1 MTTPSIWLDVNVL
14 VGTVTWHFV
23 PVEQEVK
30 RLVIPMPVVEPS
42 LKAIWSSGATDEYNV
57 ISREL
62 TLAVLIAVFKWIY
75 KAGHWPVLV
84 GYVVWRDWR
93 PDHGFLAMARLTP
106 QDQF

>member
-75 KAGHWPVLV
+75 KPGHWPVLT
-84 GYVVWRDWR
+84 G
-93 PDHGFLAMARLTP
+93 
-106 QDQF
+106 